1 MNNQLEWVGRVLS
14 FRGMPQYML
23 ENTLRFLY
31 YELIKTL
38 PHKKNSYDKLLNSAD
53 MLKTARIKAI
63 SDEKFNALADKF
75 DQMIG
80 IQLANK
86 YKNTGKILVS
96 SVCDEQNGIE
106 NAVSKVLDWTL
117 NKSQFS
123 DKWILAVKRIIKMS
137 RQVALKND

>member
-1 MNNQLEWVGRVLS
+1 M
-14 FRGMPQYML
+14 
-23 ENTLRFLY
+23 
-31 YELIKTL
+31 L
-38 PHKKNSYDKLLNSAD
+38 PHKKNSYDKLLKSAD
-53 MLKTARIKAI
+53 MLKTARVKVI
-63 SDEKFNALADKF
+63 SDEKFNTLADKF

-106 NAVSKVLDWTL
+106 NAVSKVLDWML

-123 DKWILAVKRIIKMS
+123 DNWILAVKRIIKMS
-137 RQVALKND
+137 RQAAFPES